1 MAQPLRKICP
11 FAYVYVYM
19 GWKIANISYYI
30 IFYLTLPLRMTP
42 MDVYWA
48 FVRSMNIFIV
58 HVFDSFELM
67 EAGGCIAR

>member
-1 MAQPLRKICP
+1 
-11 FAYVYVYM
+11 
-19 GWKIANISYYI
+19 
-30 IFYLTLPLRMTP
+30 MTP